1 MQRKSDWN
9 NPRCSALSC
18 HQYTNSTSTL
28 TKHHLCKAVWS
39 QQWTRQFLLSQC
51 FFFSNKNFTLQDK
64 SSNPAINNRYSNM
77 AKTSFYNIILFFFS
91 NKFKNSKVVHDLV
104 FKNKLM
110 PHLLI
115 LERVGVPHKWIFQI
129 IHTCPF
135 KHQNLNCFTWRCLK
149 KTTQKNSTGF

>member
-1 MQRKSDWN
+1 MLCRAIN
-9 NPRCSALSC
+9 
-18 HQYTNSTSTL
+18 TL
-28 TKHHLCKAVWS
+28 TQRPHLLSTTYAKQCDHSSEQDNFCSHNVFFSQIRTSLCKIS
-39 QQWTRQFLLSQC
+39 LQTQLSTIDTPTWQKQA
-51 FFFSNKNFTLQDK
+51 F
-64 SSNPAINNRYSNM
+64 
-77 AKTSFYNIILFFFS
+77 IILSFFFFS

-115 LERVGVPHKWIFQI
+115 LGRVGVPHKWIFQI